1 MAMSIVINSSDLL
14 TPEQLDNHIKI
25 YAGPG
30 AGKTHFLVE
39 NVKNI
44 VTTNPLV
51 AQSRARKVLCITY
64 TNAAVDEIKRRLE
77 RFSAS
82 VEAHTIH
89 GFIIEHIIK
98 PFQEDLRQI
107 MKEDFN
113 IVVGGKG
120 KITSQVEGVGIL
132 HGINKSDIFEFIESI
147 VGESDE
153 FTYSK
158 KILGEVEVDID
169 LYRTDNKATL
179 RASRQIKDSHIIPI
193 KQYTWSKVRKLTH
206 NEILYFGYRILQRN
220 NTALYATRVKFPFI
234 FVDEFQD
241 TNPLQTLLIKL
252 IGSKSTVIGTIGDAA
267 QSIYSF
273 QGAKPSQFLTLNID
287 SNRALNEYV
296 ISGNRRSTTNI
307 VNLCNFLRKSDSTVV
322 QNSEKHY
329 NSNEEKQSAEKTKIH
344 IISGEDASAKQ
355 LINSVI
361 ADGAV
366 VLTRTWAAAFSYI
379 QDINEEQEKC
389 LKAIYN
395 SYYTTPIDI
404 RSDIVEHNYVTWV
417 RAFKFIF
424 RLWNGYKTGALVEII
439 TAFTLLTDFDTKKL
453 TPKIIAKLKLLT
465 DEVFG
470 GLLQESLT
478 IDIINGF
485 SMRLHEENYAELVL
499 TIWDGQFTV
508 PIFDDEDRDEIRTNV
523 SLLSWYTSYKLFA
536 EVFSEDSRYM
546 TVHQAKGREWEK
558 VIVSLE
564 PNSRRDRDNTT
575 LSGMFSNPQL
585 LNEENAEEFTRMY
598 YVACSR
604 AKVDLYLHLKKA
616 LDITALQLAL
626 DNYNQSHEDSRKI
639 DYEILPLQAGSVER
653 LCTE

>member
-1 MAMSIVINSSDLL
+1 MAMFIGINSSDLL
-14 TPEQLDNHIKI
+14 TPEQLDNHIKV

-44 VTTNPLV
+44 VTTYPIV
-51 AQSRARKVLCITY
+51 VQSKARKVLCITY

-82 VEAHTIH
+82 IEVHTIH

-98 PFQEDLRQI
+98 QFQEDLMEI
-107 MKEDFN
+107 MQEDFD
-113 IVVGGKG
+113 IVIKGKG

-132 HGINKSDIFEFIESI
+132 HGIDKADIFNFIKSA
-147 VGESDE
+147 VGDTEELS
-153 FTYSK
+153 YSK
-158 KILGEVEVDID
+158 KILSEVEVDIAAYLAD
-169 LYRTDNKATL
+169 KTLKL

-193 KQYTWSKVRKLTH
+193 KKYTWSKVRKLTH

-220 NTALYATRVKFPFI
+220 HIALYAMRVKFPFI

-252 IGSKSTVIGTIGDAA
+252 IGSKSTVIGTIGDVA

-287 SNRALNEYV
+287 GNRALNEYA
-296 ISGNRRSTTNI
+296 ISGNRRSTVNI
-307 VNLCNFLRKSDSTVV
+307 VNLCNFLRKSDSTVI
-322 QNSEKHY
+322 QKSEKNY
-329 NSNEEKQSAEKTKIH
+329 NSDEEKQSAENTIIH
-344 IISGEDASAKQ
+344 IISGEGESAKQ

-395 SYYTTPIDI
+395 AYYTSPIDI

-424 RLWNGYKTGALVEII
+424 KLWNGYKTGALVEMIS
-439 TAFTLLTDFDTKKL
+439 AFTLLTSFDTKKL
-453 TPKIIAKLKLLT
+453 TPKNLAQLKRLT

-470 GLLQESLT
+470 GLMEESLT

-485 SMRLHEENYAELVL
+485 SMRLNEQNYAELAL
-499 TIWDGQFTV
+499 AIWDGQFNV
-508 PIFDDEDRDEIRTNV
+508 PIFDDEERDEIRTNV
-523 SLLSWYTSYKLFA
+523 SLLSWYTSYKLFT

-575 LSGMFSNPQL
+575 LSGMFSDPQL

-604 AKVDLYLHLKKA
+604 AKVDLYIHLKKA
-616 LDITALQLAL
+616 LDVTALQLAL
-626 DNYNQSHEDSRKI
+626 NNYNQSLGHNQRI
-639 DYEILPLQAGSVER
+639 DYEILPLQAGNVE
-653 LCTE
+653 

>member
-1 MAMSIVINSSDLL
+1 MAMSIGINSSDLL
-14 TPEQLDNHIKI
+14 TPEQFDSHIKV

-44 VTTNPLV
+44 VTTYPLV
-51 AQSRARKVLCITY
+51 VQSKARKVLCITY
-64 TNAAVDEIKRRLE
+64 TNAAVDEIKRRLD

-82 VEAHTIH
+82 VEVHTIH

-107 MKEDFN
+107 MQEDFGITIN
-113 IVVGGKG
+113 GKG

-132 HGINKSDIFEFIESI
+132 HGIDKTDIFEFIKSVVKDTEELS
-147 VGESDE
+147 
-153 FTYSK
+153 YSK
-158 KILGEVEVDID
+158 KILGEVEVDLAAYLAD
-169 LYRTDNKATL
+169 ETVKL

-193 KQYTWSKVRKLTH
+193 KQYTWSKARKLTH
-206 NEILYFGYRILQRN
+206 NEILYFGYRILQSN
-220 NTALYATRVKFPFI
+220 HTALYATRVKFPFI

-252 IGSKSTVIGTIGDAA
+252 IGSKSTIIGTIGDVA

-273 QGAKPSQFLTLNID
+273 QGAKPSQFLNLNID
-287 SNRALNEYV
+287 GNRALNEYA
-296 ISGNRRSTTNI
+296 ISGNRRSTANV
-307 VNLCNFLRKSDSTVV
+307 VNLCNFLRESDSTVI
-322 QNSEKHY
+322 QNSEKCY
-329 NSNEEKQSAEKTKIH
+329 NSDEEKQSAEKIKIH
-344 IISGEDASAKQ
+344 IISGEEASAKQ
-355 LINSVI
+355 LINSAI

-379 QDINEEQEKC
+379 QDINEEQERC

-395 SYYTTPIDI
+395 AYYTSPIDI

-424 RLWNGYKTGALVEII
+424 RLWNGYKTGALIEII
-439 TAFTLLTDFDTKKL
+439 AALTLITDFDTKKL
-453 TPKIIAKLKLLT
+453 TPKILTQLKRLT
-465 DEVFG
+465 NVVFRD
-470 GLLQESLT
+470 LSAEALT
-478 IDIINGF
+478 VDIINGF
-485 SMRLHEENYAELVL
+485 SSQLNEEKYTELVSV
-499 TIWDGQFTV
+499 IGENQFTV
-508 PIFDDEDRDEIRTNV
+508 PIFDDEDRDEIKTNV
-523 SLLSWYTSYKLFA
+523 SLLSWYTSHKLFT

-575 LSGMFSNPQL
+575 LTSMFSDPQL

-604 AKVDLYLHLKKA
+604 AKVDLYIHLKKA
-616 LDITALQLAL
+616 SDVTALQSAL
-626 DNYNQSHEDSRKI
+626 NNYNQAHEDNRRI
-639 DYEILPLQAGSVER
+639 DYEILPL
-653 LCTE
+653 

>member
-1 MAMSIVINSSDLL
+1 MSIIINSSDLL

-44 VTTNPLV
+44 VTINPLV

-82 VEAHTIH
+82 IEAHTIH

-132 HGINKSDIFEFIESI
+132 HGVNKSDIFEFIESI

-158 KILGEVEVDID
+158 KILGQVEVDID
-169 LYRTDNKATL
+169 LYRTDNKAKL

-395 SYYTTPIDI
+395 SYYTSPIDI

-439 TAFTLLTDFDTKKL
+439 TACTLLTDFDTKKL

-499 TIWDGQFTV
+499 TIWDGQFSV

-564 PNSRRDRDNTT
+564 PNSRRDRDNIT

>member
-1 MAMSIVINSSDLL
+1 MAMSIGINSSDLL
-14 TPEQLDNHIKI
+14 TPEQLDSHIKV

-44 VTTNPLV
+44 VTTYPLIV
-51 AQSRARKVLCITY
+51 QSKARKVLCITY

-77 RFSAS
+77 RFSVS

-107 MKEDFN
+107 MQEDFGI
-113 IVVGGKG
+113 IVNGKG

-132 HGINKSDIFEFIESI
+132 HGIDKIDIFEFIKSA
-147 VGESDE
+147 VGDTEELS
-153 FTYSK
+153 YSK
-158 KILGEVEVDID
+158 KILGEVEVDIGS
-169 LYRTDNKATL
+169 YRTDNKATL
-179 RASRQIKDSHIIPI
+179 RASRQIKDSHVIPI

-220 NTALYATRVKFPFI
+220 HTALYATRVKFPFI

-252 IGSKSTVIGTIGDAA
+252 IGGKSTIIGTIGDVA

-287 SNRALNEYV
+287 DNRVLNEYT
-296 ISGNRRSTTNI
+296 ISGNRRSTTNV
-307 VNLCNFLRKSDSTVV
+307 VNLCNFLRKSDSAII
-322 QNSEKHY
+322 QNSEKCY
-329 NSNEEKQSAEKTKIH
+329 NNDEEKQSAEKTKIH
-344 IISGEDASAKQ
+344 ITFGETVSAKQ

-366 VLTRTWAAAFSYI
+366 VITRTWAAAFSYI
-379 QDINEEQEKC
+379 QDINEKQERC

-395 SYYTTPIDI
+395 AYYTSPVDI

-424 RLWNGYKTGALVEII
+424 KLWNGYKTGALVEII
-439 TAFTLLTDFDTKKL
+439 AALTLITEFDTKKV
-453 TPKIIAKLKLLT
+453 TPKILTQLKWLT

-470 GLLQESLT
+470 GLSAESLT

-485 SMRLHEENYAELVL
+485 SARLNEENYTELVSL
-499 TIWDGQFTV
+499 IGNGQFIV
-508 PIFDDEDRDEIRTNV
+508 PIFDDEDRDEIKTNV
-523 SLLSWYTSYKLFA
+523 SLLNWYTSYKLFT
-536 EVFSEDSRYM
+536 EVFSEDSHYM

-564 PNSRRDRDNTT
+564 PNSRKDRDGTT

-585 LNEENAEEFTRMY
+585 LNEENAQEFTRMY

-604 AKVDLYLHLKKA
+604 AKVDLYIHLKKTS
-616 LDITALQLAL
+616 DVTTLQSAL
-626 DNYNQSHEDSRKI
+626 DNYNKAHDDNQRV
-639 DYEILPLQAGSVER
+639 DYEILPL
-653 LCTE
+653 

>member
-1 MAMSIVINSSDLL
+1 MAMSIGINSSDLL
-14 TPEQLDNHIKI
+14 TPEQLDSHLKI

-44 VTTNPLV
+44 VTTYPLV
-51 AQSRARKVLCITY
+51 VQSRERKVLCITY
-64 TNAAVDEIKRRLE
+64 TNAAVDEIKHRLD
-77 RFSAS
+77 RFSSS
-82 VEAHTIH
+82 VEVHTIH

-98 PFQEDLRQI
+98 PFQEDLRKI
-107 MKEDFN
+107 MQEDFS
-113 IVVGGKG
+113 IPVKGKS
-120 KITSQVEGVGIL
+120 KITSQVEGMGIL
-132 HGINKSDIFEFIESI
+132 HGIDKTEIFEFIKSA
-147 VGESDE
+147 VGDTEELS
-153 FTYSK
+153 YSK
-158 KILGEVEVDID
+158 KILGEVEVDLAAYLADKTI
-169 LYRTDNKATL
+169 KL
-179 RASRQIKDSHIIPI
+179 RASRQINNDHIIPI

-206 NEILYFGYRILQRN
+206 NEILYFGYRILEYN
-220 NTALYATRVKFPFI
+220 HTALYATRVKFPFI

-241 TNPLQTLLIKL
+241 TSPLQTLLIKL
-252 IGSKSTVIGTIGDAA
+252 IGGKSTVIGTIGDVA

-273 QGAKPSQFLTLNID
+273 QGARPSQFLALNID
-287 SNRALNEYV
+287 GNRTSSEYV
-296 ISGNRRSTTNI
+296 ISGNRRSTPNV
-307 VNLCNFLRKSDSTVV
+307 VNLCNFLRKEDSTVT
-322 QNSEKHY
+322 QNSEKCY
-329 NSNEEKQSAEKTKIH
+329 NSDDEKQSAENTKIH
-344 IISGEDASAKQ
+344 IISGEDKSAKQ
-355 LINSVI
+355 LINSVM
-361 ADGAV
+361 AGGAV

-379 QDINEEQEKC
+379 QNISEEQEKC

-395 SYYTTPIDI
+395 AYYTSPIDI

-424 RLWNGYKTGALVEII
+424 KLWNGYKTGALVEII
-439 TAFTLLTDFDTKKL
+439 AALILITDFDTKKL
-453 TPKIIAKLKLLT
+453 TPKILAQLKRLT

-470 GLLQESLT
+470 GLSEKSLT

-485 SMRLHEENYAELVL
+485 SSGLHEDNYTELAS
-499 TIWDGQFTV
+499 IIGDDQFIV
-508 PIFDDEDRDEIRTNV
+508 PIFDDEDRDGIKTNV

-604 AKVDLYLHLKKA
+604 AKVDLYIHLKK
-616 LDITALQLAL
+616 DSDVTVLQVAL
-626 DNYNQSHEDSRKI
+626 DNYNQAHEDNLRVN
-639 DYEILPLQAGSVER
+639 YEILPL
-653 LCTE
+653 

>member
-1 MAMSIVINSSDLL
+1 MAMSIGINSSDLL
-14 TPEQLDNHIKI
+14 TPEQLDSHIKI

-44 VTTNPLV
+44 VTTYPLV
-51 AQSRARKVLCITY
+51 VQSRARKVLCITY
-64 TNAAVDEIKRRLE
+64 TNAAVNEIKHRLN
-77 RFSAS
+77 RFSSS

-107 MKEDFN
+107 MQEDFN
-113 IVVGGKG
+113 ITVNGKS

-132 HGINKSDIFEFIESI
+132 HGIDKSDIFEFIKSA
-147 VGESDE
+147 VGDTEELS
-153 FTYSK
+153 YSK
-158 KILGEVEVDID
+158 KILGEVEVDLD
-169 LYRTDNKATL
+169 RYLADRTTKL
-179 RASRQIKDSHIIPI
+179 RASRQIKENHIVPI
-193 KQYTWSKVRKLTH
+193 KQYTWTKARKLTH

-220 NTALYATRVKFPFI
+220 HTALYTIRVKFPFV

-241 TNPLQTLLIKL
+241 TNPIQTLLIKL
-252 IGSKSTVIGTIGDAA
+252 IGSKSTVIGTIGDVA

-287 SNRALNEYV
+287 GNRPLVEYV

-307 VNLCNFLRKSDSTVV
+307 VNLCNFLRKEDSTVT
-322 QNSEKHY
+322 QKSEKYY
-329 NSNEEKQSAEKTKIH
+329 NSDEERQSAENTKIH
-344 IISGEDASAKQ
+344 IISGEDTSAKQ

-361 ADGAV
+361 DDGAV

-379 QDINEEQEKC
+379 QNISEEQEKC

-395 SYYTTPIDI
+395 AYYTSPIDI
-404 RSDIVEHNYVTWV
+404 RNDIVEHNNVTWV

-424 RLWNGYKTGALVEII
+424 KIWIGYKTGALIEII
-439 TAFTLLTDFDTKKL
+439 DALTLITDFNTKKL
-453 TPKIIAKLKLLT
+453 TPKILAQLKRLT

-470 GLLQESLT
+470 ELSEKSLT

-485 SMRLHEENYAELVL
+485 SMGLHKDNYKELAS
-499 TIWDGQFTV
+499 IIGDHQFTV
-508 PIFDDEDRDEIRTNV
+508 PIFDDEDRDEIKTNV
-523 SLLSWYTSYKLFA
+523 SLLCWYTSYKLFA

-558 VIVSLE
+558 VIVCLE
-564 PNSRRDRDNTT
+564 PNSRRDRDNIS
-575 LSGMFSNPQL
+575 LSSMFSNPQL
-585 LNEENAEEFTRMY
+585 LNEGNAEEFTRMY

-604 AKVDLYLHLKKA
+604 AKVDLYIHLKKNS
-616 LDITALQLAL
+616 DINVLKLAL
-626 DNYNQSHEDSRKI
+626 DNYNQAHEYNRRV
-639 DYEILPLQAGSVER
+639 DYEVLPL
-653 LCTE
+653 

>member
-1 MAMSIVINSSDLL
+1 MAMSIGINSSDLL
-14 TPEQLDNHIKI
+14 TPEQLDSHIKI

-44 VTTNPLV
+44 VTTYPLV
-51 AQSRARKVLCITY
+51 VQSRARKVLCITY
-64 TNAAVDEIKRRLE
+64 TNAAVDEIKHRLD
-77 RFSAS
+77 RFSSS
-82 VEAHTIH
+82 VETHTIH

-107 MKEDFN
+107 MQEDFGITVN
-113 IVVGGKG
+113 GKS

-132 HGINKSDIFEFIESI
+132 HGIDKTDIFEFIKSA
-147 VGESDE
+147 VGDTEELS
-153 FTYSK
+153 YSK
-158 KILGEVEVDID
+158 KILGEVEVDLD
-169 LYRTDNKATL
+169 GYLADRTAKL
-179 RASRQIKDSHIIPI
+179 RASRQIKDNHIVPI
-193 KQYTWSKVRKLTH
+193 KQYTWSKARKLTH

-220 NTALYATRVKFPFI
+220 HTALYATRVKFPFV

-252 IGSKSTVIGTIGDAA
+252 IGSKSTVIGTIGDVA

-273 QGAKPSQFLTLNID
+273 QGARPSQFLTLNID
-287 SNRALNEYV
+287 GNRASSEYA
-296 ISGNRRSTTNI
+296 ISGNRRSTANV
-307 VNLCNFLRKSDSTVV
+307 VNLCNFLRKADSTVT
-322 QNSEKHY
+322 QNSEKCY
-329 NSNEEKQSAEKTKIH
+329 NSDEEEESAERTKIH

-379 QDINEEQEKC
+379 QDISEEQEKC

-395 SYYTTPIDI
+395 AYYTSPIDI

-417 RAFKFIF
+417 RAFKFIIK
-424 RLWNGYKTGALVEII
+424 LWNGYRTGALVEII
-439 TAFTLLTDFDTKKL
+439 AALTLITDFDTKKL
-453 TPKIIAKLKLLT
+453 TPKILAQLKRLT

-470 GLLQESLT
+470 GLSEKSLT

-485 SMRLHEENYAELVL
+485 SVKLNEENYTELVSV
-499 TIWDGQFTV
+499 IGDDQFTV
-508 PIFDDEDRDEIRTNV
+508 PIFDDEDRDEIKTNV
-523 SLLSWYTSYKLFA
+523 SLLSWYTSYKLFT

-558 VIVSLE
+558 VIVGLE

-575 LSGMFSNPQL
+575 LSSMFSNPQL

-604 AKVDLYLHLKKA
+604 AKVDLYIHLKKGS
-616 LDITALQLAL
+616 DVTALQAAL
-626 DNYNQSHEDSRKI
+626 DNYNKAHEDNRRI
-639 DYEILPLQAGSVER
+639 DYEILPL
-653 LCTE
+653 

>member
-1 MAMSIVINSSDLL
+1 MAMSIGINSSDLL
-14 TPEQLDNHIKI
+14 TPEQLDSHIKI

-44 VTTNPLV
+44 VTTYPLV
-51 AQSRARKVLCITY
+51 VQSRARKVLCITY
-64 TNAAVDEIKRRLE
+64 TNAAVDEIKHRLD
-77 RFSAS
+77 RFSSS

-107 MKEDFN
+107 MQEDFGITVN
-113 IVVGGKG
+113 GKS
-120 KITSQVEGVGIL
+120 KITSQVEGVGIM
-132 HGINKSDIFEFIESI
+132 HGIDKTDIFEFIKST
-147 VGESDE
+147 VGDTEELS
-153 FTYSK
+153 YSK
-158 KILGEVEVDID
+158 KILGEVEVDLD
-169 LYRTDNKATL
+169 GYLVDRTAKL
-179 RASRQIKDSHIIPI
+179 RASRQIKENHIVLI
-193 KQYTWSKVRKLTH
+193 KQYTWSKAKKLTH

-220 NTALYATRVKFPFI
+220 HTALYATRVKFPFV

-252 IGSKSTVIGTIGDAA
+252 IGSKSTVIGTIGDVA

-273 QGAKPSQFLTLNID
+273 QGARPSQFLTLNID
-287 SNRALNEYV
+287 GNRTLSEYA

-307 VNLCNFLRKSDSTVV
+307 VNFCNFLRKADLTVI
-322 QNSEKHY
+322 QNSEKCY
-329 NSNEEKQSAEKTKIH
+329 NCDEEKQSAETTKIH
-344 IISGEDASAKQ
+344 IISGEDMSAKR

-361 ADGAV
+361 ADGAA

-379 QDINEEQEKC
+379 QDISEEQEKC

-395 SYYTTPIDI
+395 AYYTSPIDI

-424 RLWNGYKTGALVEII
+424 KLWNGYRTGALVEII
-439 TAFTLLTDFDTKKL
+439 AALTLITDFDTKKL
-453 TPKIIAKLKLLT
+453 TPKILAQLKRLT

-470 GLLQESLT
+470 VLSEKSLT

-485 SMRLHEENYAELVL
+485 SVKLNEENYTELVSV
-499 TIWDGQFTV
+499 IEDDQFTV
-508 PIFDDEDRDEIRTNV
+508 PIFDDEDRDEIKTNV
-523 SLLSWYTSYKLFA
+523 SLLSWYTSYKLFT

-575 LSGMFSNPQL
+575 LTSMFSNPQL

-604 AKVDLYLHLKKA
+604 AKVDLYIHLKKA
-616 LDITALQLAL
+616 SDVIALQSAL
-626 DNYNQSHEDSRKI
+626 DNYNQVHEDNRRI
-639 DYEILPLQAGSVER
+639 DYEILPL
-653 LCTE
+653 

>member
-1 MAMSIVINSSDLL
+1 MSIGINSSDLL
-14 TPEQLDNHIKI
+14 TREQLNNHIKV

-44 VTTNPLV
+44 VTTHPLV

-64 TNAAVDEIKRRLE
+64 TNAAVDEIKRRLD

-82 VEAHTIH
+82 VEAYTIH
-89 GFIIEHIIK
+89 GFIIEHIVK

-107 MKEDFN
+107 MQEDFGIAVN
-113 IVVGGKG
+113 GKG
-120 KITSQVEGVGIL
+120 RITSQVEGLGIL
-132 HGINKSDIFEFIESI
+132 HGIDKTDIFEFIKSA
-147 VGESDE
+147 VGDTEELS
-153 FTYSK
+153 YSK
-158 KILGEVEVDID
+158 KIMGEVEGDIAVYLAD
-169 LYRTDNKATL
+169 KTAKL
-179 RASRQIKDSHIIPI
+179 RASRQIKDSHIISI
-193 KQYTWSKVRKLTH
+193 KQYTWSKARKLTH
-206 NEILYFGYRILQRN
+206 NEILYFGYRILQCN
-220 NTALYATRVKFPFI
+220 HTALYATRVKFPFI

-252 IGSKSTVIGTIGDAA
+252 IGSKSTVIGTIGDVA

-287 SNRALNEYV
+287 DNRALTQYA
-296 ISGNRRSTTNI
+296 ISGNRRSTANI
-307 VNLCNFLRKSDSTVV
+307 VNLCNFLRKADSTVV
-322 QNSEKHY
+322 QNSEKCY
-329 NSNEEKQSAEKTKIH
+329 NSDEEKQSAEKTKIH

-379 QDINEEQEKC
+379 QDINEEQERC

-395 SYYTTPIDI
+395 AYYTSPIDI
-404 RSDIVEHNYVTWV
+404 RSDIVEYNYVTWV

-439 TAFTLLTDFDTKKL
+439 AALALLTDFDTRKL
-453 TPKIIAKLKLLT
+453 TPKLLTQLKRLT

-470 GLLQESLT
+470 SLSAESLT

-485 SMRLHEENYAELVL
+485 SSQLHEDNYTELVSV
-499 TIWDGQFTV
+499 IWGGQFTV
-508 PIFDDEDRDEIRTNV
+508 PIFDDEDRDEIKTNV
-523 SLLSWYTSYKLFA
+523 SLLSWYTSYKLFT

-604 AKVDLYLHLKKA
+604 AKVDLYIHLKKA
-616 LDITALQLAL
+616 LDVTALQSIL
-626 DNYNQSHEDSRKI
+626 DNYNQAHEDNRKI
-639 DYEILPLQAGSVER
+639 DFEILPL
-653 LCTE
+653 

>member
-1 MAMSIVINSSDLL
+1 MAMSIGINSGDLL
-14 TPEQLDNHIKI
+14 TPEQLNSHIKI

-44 VTTNPLV
+44 VTTYPLV
-51 AQSRARKVLCITY
+51 AQSKERKVLCITY
-64 TNAAVDEIKRRLE
+64 TNAAVDEIKHRLD
-77 RFSAS
+77 RFSSS

-107 MKEDFN
+107 MLEDFGITVN
-113 IVVGGKG
+113 GKS
-120 KITSQVEGVGIL
+120 KIMSQIEGMGIL
-132 HGINKSDIFEFIESI
+132 HGIDKTDIFDFIKSA
-147 VGESDE
+147 VGDTEELS
-153 FTYSK
+153 YSK
-158 KILGEVEVDID
+158 KILGEVEVDLEAYLAD
-169 LYRTDNKATL
+169 KTAKL
-179 RASRQIKDSHIIPI
+179 RASRQINNNHIIPI

-206 NEILYFGYRILQRN
+206 NEILYFGYRILQHN
-220 NTALYATRVKFPFI
+220 HTALYATRVKFPFI

-252 IGSKSTVIGTIGDAA
+252 IGSKSTVIGTIGDVA

-273 QGAKPSQFLTLNID
+273 QGAKPSQFLALNID
-287 SNRALNEYV
+287 GNRASSEYA
-296 ISGNRRSTTNI
+296 ISGNRRSTANV
-307 VNLCNFLRKSDSTVV
+307 VNLCNFLRKSDLTVT
-322 QNSEKHY
+322 QSSEKCY
-329 NSNEEKQSAEKTKIH
+329 NSDEEKQSAEKTKIH
-344 IISGEDASAKQ
+344 IISGEDAAAKQ
-355 LINSVI
+355 LINSTI
-361 ADGAV
+361 TDGAV

-379 QDINEEQEKC
+379 QNINREQERC

-395 SYYTTPIDI
+395 AYYTSPIDI

-439 TAFTLLTDFDTKKL
+439 AALTLITDFDKKKL
-453 TPKIIAKLKLLT
+453 TPKILTQLKRLT
-465 DEVFG
+465 DEVFRDISV
-470 GLLQESLT
+470 EALT
-478 IDIINGF
+478 VDVINGF
-485 SMRLHEENYAELVL
+485 TSRLNKEKYTELISVIGEE
-499 TIWDGQFTV
+499 QFTI
-508 PIFDDEDRDEIRTNV
+508 PIFDDEDRDEIKTNV
-523 SLLSWYTSYKLFA
+523 SLLSWYTSYKLFT

-564 PNSRRDRDNTT
+564 PNSRKDRDNTT
-575 LSGMFSNPQL
+575 LSSMFSNPQL

-604 AKVDLYLHLKKA
+604 AMVDLYIHLKK
-616 LDITALQLAL
+616 DSDVTALKSAL
-626 DNYNQSHEDSRKI
+626 DNYNQAHEENRRV
-639 DYEILPLQAGSVER
+639 DYEILPL
-653 LCTE
+653 